1 MAGFRPLIA
10 FRCRCNLA
18 PSPHG
23 TTCLHCNGTGLR
35 LGLDIERVAGQSD
48 LPYDTSIKENG
59 MPLPTSKTTREAR
72 DPRDARIL
80 LVAPP
85 KTGKTTLAAAW
96 APDTTLILDTHR
108 GSALLDGEHYVQPVH
123 SFAEFVQAVDEIVG
137 GNHQFRTVVV
147 DLVEDIYKMADR
159 AGGEQFKQVAA
170 GLVEYGKGTSYAEAV
185 FRQTV
190 DKLLAAP
197 IGVWFLSHV
206 ETIQDGSQITYVPK
220 IDKRVRTYIEGSVDF
235 ALLAEARGP
244 NRQLQTA
251 PSARYQIGSRVPL
264 PNPMPLDARQLYVEI
279 AKGLA
284 KPKSTPAAATGAQSS
299 AAPTPTQEPIAA

>member
-1 MAGFRPLIA
+1 MTFRAAVTVP
-10 FRCRCNLA
+10 CRCNLA
-18 PSPHG
+18 PPPRG
-23 TTCLHCNGTGLR
+23 ATCDRCNGSGHR
-35 LGLDIERVAGQSD
+35 LVSRDIERGVARPD
-48 LPYDTSIKENG
+48 FELTTDPKDND
-59 MPLPTSKTTREAR
+59 MALPTTKSSREAR

-123 SFAEFVQAVDEIVG
+123 TFKEFENAVDDIVN
-137 GNHQFRTVVV
+137 GNHQFRTIVV
-147 DLVEDIYKMADR
+147 DLVEDIYKFADR

-185 FRQTV
+185 FRQAV

-197 IGVWFLSHV
+197 VGVWFLSHV
-206 ETIQDGSQITYVPK
+206 ETVQDGNQTTYVPK
-220 IDKRVRTYIEGSVDF
+220 IDKRVRTYVEGACDF
-235 ALLAEARGP
+235 CLLADAQGP
-244 NRQLQTA
+244 NRKLHTA
-251 PSARYQIGSRVPL
+251 PSARYQVGTRVPL
-264 PNPMPLDARQLYVEI
+264 PNPLPLDARRLYVEI

-284 KPKSTPAAATGAQSS
+284 APKPSENTTTTTKEMAAA
-299 AAPTPTQEPIAA
+299 

>member
-1 MAGFRPLIA
+1 MAGFRRVIA
-10 FRCRCNLA
+10 FPCRCTLTRPPKDNA
-18 PSPHG
+18 CP
-23 TTCLHCNGTGLR
+23 HCNGTGLR
-35 LGLDIERVAGQSD
+35 IGIDIERTGRSD
-48 LPYDTSIKENG
+48 LELNTAPTKDTD
-59 MPLPTSKTTREAR
+59 MPLPTVKSTREAR

-108 GSALLDGEHYVQPVH
+108 GSALLDGEHYVAPIH
-123 SFAEFVQAVDEIVG
+123 SFPEFVQTVDDIVNG
-137 GNHQFRTVVV
+137 SHQFRTIVV
-147 DLVEDIYKMADR
+147 DLVEDVYKMADR

-170 GLVEYGKGTSYAEAV
+170 GLVEYGKGTSYAEAI
-185 FRQTV
+185 FRQTI

-197 IGVWFLSHV
+197 IGIWFLSHV
-206 ETIQDGSQITYVPK
+206 ETIQDGSQITYIPK
-220 IDKRVRTYIEGSVDF
+220 IDKRVRTYIEGAVDF

-264 PNPMPLDARQLYVEI
+264 PNPMPLDARALYVEI

-284 KPKSTPAAATGAQSS
+284 KPTTTSTAQQNTQTTNKEKVAA
-299 AAPTPTQEPIAA
+299 